1 MDGITP
7 KNNIRLSKSCIGEF
21 EKKAVLDVL
30 DNEFLGMGAE
40 VKKFEDMLSS
50 FFGRPAVCV
59 SSGTAALQLSL
70 QAAGIGPGDEVIVQS
85 LTYVASFQ
93 AITAVGAT
101 PVPCDVDSDSL
112 CMDLHD
118 AKKKIT
124 KKTKALMPVHYSG
137 GVGELN
143 KIYKLAKENGLIVI
157 EDAAHAFGTEYK
169 GIRVGGF
176 GDIACFSFDGIKN
189 ITSGEGGCIVADDLV
204 FLMKIRDAR
213 LLGVKNDSE
222 KRYSNKRSWDFNV
235 SDQGWRYHMS
245 NLMAAIGIE
254 QLKRFTTFANKRREL
269 SVHYTEL
276 LSDLRSVTLIN
287 HDYNNVVPH
296 IYVVRFSS
304 SLLRDKISKKLNEN
318 GIQTG
323 LHYKPSHLLSLYK
336 DSSNM
341 PNVEQAYSQLLTL
354 PLHPDLKIED
364 VSLVCEIIYDNI
376 NQSE

>member
-176 GDIACFSFDGIKN
+176 GDIAC
-189 ITSGEGGCIVADDLV
+189 
-204 FLMKIRDAR
+204 
-213 LLGVKNDSE
+213 
-222 KRYSNKRSWDFNV
+222 
-235 SDQGWRYHMS
+235 
-245 NLMAAIGIE
+245 
-254 QLKRFTTFANKRREL
+254 L
-269 SVHYTEL
+269 S
-276 LSDLRSVTLIN
+276 
-287 HDYNNVVPH
+287 
-296 IYVVRFSS
+296 
-304 SLLRDKISKKLNEN
+304 
-318 GIQTG
+318 
-323 LHYKPSHLLSLYK
+323 
-336 DSSNM
+336 
-341 PNVEQAYSQLLTL
+341 
-354 PLHPDLKIED
+354 
-364 VSLVCEIIYDNI
+364 
-376 NQSE
+376 